1 MLSAC
6 VKFLRI
12 SLPKGKPSVQRGD
25 VSQKHQNIYPL
36 VLDVEVIKRQA
47 TASQIRNSG
56 TLHHVMILAING
68 SYIFLGDEGR
78 VNLLGKTQ
86 LRK

>member
-1 MLSAC
+1 MWSAC

-12 SLPKGKPSVQRGD
+12 SLPKGNPSVQRGD

-36 VLDVEVIKRQA
+36 VLDVAVIKRQA
-47 TASQIRNSG
+47 TASQIKNSG
-56 TLHHVMILAING
+56 TLHHIMILAING
-68 SYIFLGDEGR
+68 SYIFLGDEERG
-78 VNLLGKTQ
+78 NLLGKTQ